1 MPKTASE
8 RRSEGM
14 DWNATEGAVGVD
26 LFGDPVKEAG
36 AERTARKAS
45 GSNDRELA
53 ESVLRSALGE
63 GYALIGHPMR
73 VYRCVGRGEI
83 ETVPRYESEMV
94 SDLIDRDV
102 LKVGGW
108 HDYTCGSSAGRGRSV
123 LVPGASRNLLNRWAA
138 LKAPSRTDRSGG
150 GGLAS
155 GGVAS
160 RRSWAGLREG
170 QADGYSCVICAQN
183 FRFRGAVK
191 VPVGHSQATGA
202 QVFACFGQC
211 ARQAVDE
218 GGR

>member
-1 MPKTASE
+1 
-8 RRSEGM
+8 M

-73 VYRCVGRGEI
+73 VYRCAGRGEI

-123 LVPGASRNLLNRWAA
+123 LVPRATRTVMSRWAV
-138 LKAPSRTDRSGG
+138 LKGLSG
-150 GGLAS
+150 
-155 GGVAS
+155 
-160 RRSWAGLREG
+160 
-170 QADGYSCVICAQN
+170 
-183 FRFRGAVK
+183 
-191 VPVGHSQATGA
+191 
-202 QVFACFGQC
+202 
-211 ARQAVDE
+211 
-218 GGR
+218 